1 MRWRR
6 CAGWAAVACTV
17 LAASSLAEEK
27 APERPD
33 LNALARYLVKAA
45 LQGYASG
52 DESRIQHLADGGSEV
67 RSEEGDYVY
76 RGRWYGNERFAGEDV
91 VWHNGHALWS
101 MNFYGATT
109 PGCAIPAEFPKFHK
123 SALRRV
129 SVDAPFRGPAMY
141 HDGEFVYVNKWTGS
155 ISEFSGEERVF
166 FRDQEIFHL
175 VYHGGT
181 LHK

>member
-1 MRWRR
+1 MGREW
-6 CAGWAAVACTV
+6 CACWVVAFMAVA
-17 LAASSLAEEK
+17 ASAVAQENP
-27 APERPD
+27 PEHPD
-33 LNALARYLVKAA
+33 LEALALYLVKAEI
-45 LQGYASG
+45 QGYASG

-91 VWHNGHALWS
+91 VWLKGRALWS

-109 PGCAIPAEFPKFHK
+109 PGRAIPAEFPKFHK
-123 SALRRV
+123 SALRHA
-129 SVDAPFRGPAMY
+129 SVDSPFRGPALY
-141 HDGEFVYVNKWTGS
+141 RDGEFVYVNTWNGS

-166 FRDQEIFHL
+166 FHDQEIFHL

-181 LHK
+181 LHR